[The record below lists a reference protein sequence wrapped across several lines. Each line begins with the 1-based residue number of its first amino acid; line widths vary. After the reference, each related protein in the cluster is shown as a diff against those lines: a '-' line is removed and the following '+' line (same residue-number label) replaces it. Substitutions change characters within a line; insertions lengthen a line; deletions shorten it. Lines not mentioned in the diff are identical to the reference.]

1 MTLHLIK
8 LCVGATS
15 LNDLAGW
22 QAERLE
28 EKRRLGEPQELMHI
42 TRQTPTRKDELLEGG
57 SLYWVIGGW
66 IAARQTLLELRP
78 VDREGIPHCGL
89 VYDPALIT
97 VEPRPKRPFQG
108 WRYLKVEEAP
118 RDLGRWTVNSQDQS
132 LSLQNELIAH
142 GLL

>member
-1 MTLHLIK
+1 MTIHLIK

-15 LNDLAGW
+15 LTDLATW

-28 EKRRLGEPQELMHI
+28 ERRRLGLPQELMHV
-42 TRQTPTRKDELLEGG
+42 TRQTPKRAEELLDGG
-57 SLYWVIGGW
+57 SLYWVIAGW
-66 IAARQTLLELRP
+66 VAARQKLIELRP
-78 VDREGIPHCGL
+78 VDRDGVPHCGL

-108 WRYLKVEEAP
+108 WRYLKDEEAP
-118 RDLGRWTVNSQDQS
+118 RDIGRWMVDSQDQS